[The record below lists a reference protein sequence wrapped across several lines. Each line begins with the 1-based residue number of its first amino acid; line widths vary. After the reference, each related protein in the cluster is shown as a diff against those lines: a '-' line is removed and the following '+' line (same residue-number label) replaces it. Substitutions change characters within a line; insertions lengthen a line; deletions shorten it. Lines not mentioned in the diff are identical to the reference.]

1 MFKIIKSRTLSIVSL
16 HKNAVIRGVKQVML
30 DGHRLKAMQGN
41 SRTEDRENVTSA
53 LFKPLISI
61 VKNINIL

>member
-1 MFKIIKSRTLSIVSL
+1 MFKRIKSRTLSIVSL

-30 DGHRLKAMQGN
+30 DGHGLKAMQGN
-41 SRTEDRENVTSA
+41 SRTEDRENVASA